1 MMVSVGVP
9 VVDVSPLREVS
20 DAGPADVDAVD
31 AVVAAIGA
39 ACAGRGFF
47 VVVGHGLD
55 AELERVFAAA
65 TAFFALPA
73 DVKERSAMVGNDG
86 YAGVGSARAG
96 GKEMMDIGLDG
107 FDRWPGLAGFRE
119 AVERY
124 QAAALL
130 VAAELLRAVAITLE
144 VEPTFFADRMRGPQ
158 CFLRLLRYPPGPPTA
173 GDEAVLTGQHTD
185 YGAITLLATDG
196 VPGLEVRAG
205 DGSWGAVVA
214 PPGSLVVNLGD
225 MLARWT
231 NDRYVSTPHRV
242 VSDGTERLSI
252 PFFVN
257 PDPATEVACL
267 PSCVTAERPCRYE
280 PITASAFLQGRIDG
294 TIALDDVRR

>member
-1 MMVSVGVP
+1 MNAAGVP
-9 VVDVSPLREVS
+9 VVDVAPLRGAS
-20 DAGPADVDAVD
+20 ALGRAGAGPAG
-31 AVVAAIGA
+31 AVVADIGA
-39 ACAGRGFF
+39 ACERSGFF

-55 AELERVFAAA
+55 AELAQLFERAA
-65 TAFFALPA
+65 AFFALPSV
-73 DVKERSAMVGNDG
+73 VKERSAMVDNNG
-86 YAGVGSARAG
+86 YAGIGSARAG

-107 FDRWPGLAGFRE
+107 FDRWPHLDGFRE

-124 QAAALL
+124 QGAALV
-130 VAAELLRAVAITLE
+130 VAADLLRALAATLDLG
-144 VEPTFFADRMRGPQ
+144 PTFFADRMRRPQ
-158 CFLRLLRYPPGPPTA
+158 CFVRLLRYPPGPPAT
-173 GDEAVLTGQHTD
+173 GDDAVLTGQHTD

-196 VPGLEVRAG
+196 VPGLEVRAR
-205 DGSWGAVVA
+205 DGTWGAVVA

-257 PDPATEVACL
+257 PDPTTEVACI
-267 PSCVTAERPCRYE
+267 PSCVTPERPCRYE